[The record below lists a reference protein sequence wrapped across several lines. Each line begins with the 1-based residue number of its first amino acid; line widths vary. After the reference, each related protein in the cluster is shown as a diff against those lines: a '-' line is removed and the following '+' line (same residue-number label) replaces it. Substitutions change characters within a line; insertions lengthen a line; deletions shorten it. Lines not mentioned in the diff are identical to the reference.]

1 MTKEVKI
8 GLIGIAALAMLIFGI
23 NYLKGI
29 NMFQSA
35 NYYYVEYTNIN
46 GLANSSPV
54 FANGFKVGTVR
65 NINYNYTK
73 PGHVTV
79 EVEVDKEMRI
89 PKGSTGELVT
99 EMLGTVKMNLTMDYA
114 ATEFYQPGD
123 TLPGKTNTGLM
134 GAAEEK
140 LVPQMEQMLPKLDSI
155 LQSLNTLLAD
165 PALTATIH
173 NAERLTTNLD
183 VTTRQLNSLMQ
194 KDLPQITGK
203 LITITDNF
211 AAVSENLKGIDYAST
226 FNKVDSTLY
235 NVQMLTEKLNRKDNT
250 IGLLFNDPAFYHNL
264 STTTANAAS
273 LLEDLK
279 AHPKRYV
286 HFSLFGKKDK

>member
-173 NAERLTTNLD
+173 NAERLTANLD